1 MQPVIAAAP
10 RSFRRENHRQHREER
25 RARALRQLLRW
36 CLATLLLLVATVPPR
51 TALAQLGAGVLIGN
65 VTDASS
71 KEPVADAVVTVTSP
85 GMQGEQTVVTD
96 SSGLYR
102 IPTLPPGVYV
112 VRIDKETYKPYTRDA
127 IAMRADTTLRLN
139 AELLPESLKGD
150 EVTVVARPPTIDVG
164 SSSTGMSMSQEF
176 TRRIPL
182 SRPGSKGAGN
192 RSFESIAEAAP
203 GAAEDRFGV
212 SVNGTTSPENQYV
225 LDGTSV
231 NNPAYGVVG
240 APLSVE
246 FTKEV
251 NVITGGYMP
260 EYGRATGATM
270 NVVTKSGSNEF
281 HGGVFAFYSPGGLEG
296 KRKPIIRDGQA
307 VLTTQDLSYI
317 GDIGADIGGPIVKD
331 KLWFYAGFDISRTR
345 YNLHRTLNRLRYNNV
360 DPVTGV
366 PLPGATPIKDPA
378 TGFTIA
384 DEIPGAGSSYVAEGQ
399 QIQAIGKLSYAL
411 NPDNQLA
418 LTVIGTPSTAGG
430 GDKYA
435 IDPNTGLPELDP
447 RLTTGLNGSFGALA
461 HRLDSSAIDTSLK
474 WSSAFDNKRILIDTT
489 LGWHHQTSATLPADG
504 SEPGAKT
511 GLAGVPRVV
520 WRRTAFHSITD
531 FETFPNSN
539 LCDLVPGVPT
549 MDNPNPPP
557 SVPCPVS
564 TYNSGGPDFLRRS
577 TLDRY
582 QARSVLTVLLQGAG
596 HHVVKSG
603 VDVELDTY
611 RNIKAYSGTF
621 RLRESTSGSNF
632 AYQRGF
638 GFLTGPDQAVVLDKI
653 DNTTKS
659 ITAGAFVQDSWSVVD
674 KFTVN
679 VGVRYDAQFLY
690 SSRGGTPFSLPNQ
703 WSPRIGA
710 IFDPTQEGR
719 AKISA
724 AFARFYEGVP
734 LDIADRS
741 LSRENSIS
749 GLQRTGAACPIA
761 GLPSTT
767 PGPCL
772 GQPREANIPPI
783 IADPNQKYT
792 AGGAGSVPIDPNIK
806 PQSSDEIVVGGEY
819 EIIRD
824 GRVGVSYT
832 KRWMNYVIEDM
843 SRDEA
848 ATYFLGNP
856 GYGISK
862 DFPKAVRNYDGLTF
876 YFSKAFAD
884 EWLASASYTLSYL
897 RGNYP
902 GLYRPETGQLDPNIN
917 SDFDLI
923 TLMANRTGPLPGDQT
938 HSMKI
943 FGSKDWILAEQHNLT
958 SGLGLRA
965 RSGAPTSYLGSHP
978 RYGVDEAFIVPRGDG
993 PRLPWNF
1000 SADFQ
1005 LGYRFLVDKDKTVVA
1020 TLDVFNLFNFQGV
1033 SGTDQRYTNTD
1044 VLPVLGGKVNPD
1056 GTIDGIKHPD
1066 GTDFVAT
1073 EKNPNFGHE
1082 TSYQPPR
1089 IFRFGLRTTF

>member
-1 MQPVIAAAP
+1 MQTAIAASLSAP
-10 RSFRRENHRQHREER
+10 VRQE
-25 RARALRQLLRW
+25 
-36 CLATLLLLVATVPPR
+36 PR
-51 TALAQLGAGVLIGN
+51 TARSHARSALLRLFCRCAAVLFLAAALFPRSALAQQGAGVLIGN
-65 VTDASS
+65 VVDASN
-71 KEPVADAVVTVTSP
+71 KEPVGDAVVTVTSP
-85 GMQGEQTVVTD
+85 GLQGEQMVVTD
-96 SSGLYR
+96 ATGLYR
-102 IPTLPPGVYV
+102 IPALPPGVYV
-112 VRIDKETYKPYTRDA
+112 VRIEKEQFRPFAREG
-127 IAMRADTTLRLN
+127 ISLRADTTIRLN
-139 AELLPESLKGD
+139 AELLPEALKAE
-150 EVTVVARPPTIDVG
+150 EVTVQARPPTVDVG
-164 SSSTGMSMSQEF
+164 SSSTGMSLSQDF

-182 SRPGSKGAGN
+182 ARPGAKGAGN

-270 NVVTKSGSNEF
+270 NVDTKSGSNDF
-281 HGGVFAFYSPGGLEG
+281 HGGVFAFYSPGALEG
-296 KRKPIIRDGQA
+296 RRKPVIRDGQA

-317 GDIGADIGGPIVKD
+317 GDIGGDIGGPILKD
-331 KLWFYAGFDISRTR
+331 KLWFYAGFDYSRTR
-345 YNLHRTLNRLRYNNV
+345 YNLQRSLNRLRFDAVDPTTGLPLPGSAPIV
-360 DPVTGV
+360 DPVTG
-366 PLPGATPIKDPA
+366 
-378 TGFTIA
+378 FTVA
-384 DEIPGAGSSYVAEGQ
+384 DEIPGTRQSFVAEGQ
-399 QIQAIGKLSYAL
+399 QIQALGKLTLAV
-411 NPDNQLA
+411 NPDNHLT

-430 GDKYA
+430 GNKYA

-447 RLTTGLNGSFGALA
+447 RLTTGLNGTFGALA
-461 HRLDSSAIDTSLK
+461 HKLDSSAIDTSLK

-489 LGWHHQTSATLPADG
+489 LGWHHQTSATLPADE
-504 SEPGAKT
+504 SEPGART
-511 GLAGVPRVV
+511 GLAGVPRIV
-520 WRRTAFHSITD
+520 WRRTPNLHNIAD
-531 FETFPNSN
+531 FES
-539 LCDLVPGVPT
+539 VPGGYCDPVANADPT
-549 MDNPNPPP
+549 RPAWN
-557 SVPCPVS
+557 PCPVT

-582 QARSVLTVLLQGAG
+582 QGRSVLTVLLQGAG
-596 HHVVKSG
+596 HHVVKAG
-603 VDVELDTY
+603 IDVELDRY
-611 RNIKAYSGTF
+611 DNLKAYSGTF
-621 RLRESTSGSNF
+621 RLREATSGANF

-653 DNTTKS
+653 HNVTKS
-659 ITAGAFVQDSWSVVD
+659 VTAGAFAQDSWSVMD
-674 KFTVN
+674 KVTLN

-710 IFDPTQEGR
+710 IYDPTQEGR
-719 AKISA
+719 AKVSA

-749 GLQRTGAACPIA
+749 GTQRTGTAAAPCAMPLP
-761 GLPSTT
+761 GLPPTT
-767 PGPCL
+767 QGPCL
-772 GQPREANIPPI
+772 DEPRQAGNPV
-783 IADPNQKYT
+783 ADPNQRYT

-806 PQSSDEIVVGGEY
+806 PQSSDEIVLVGEY

-824 GRVGVSYT
+824 GRVGLSYT

-856 GYGISK
+856 GYGIAK
-862 DFPKAVRNYDGLTF
+862 DFPKAVRNYDGVTL
-876 YFSKAFAD
+876 YFSKQFAD
-884 EWLASASYTLSYL
+884 EWQASASYTISYL

-938 HSMKI
+938 HSIKL
-943 FGSKDWILAEQHNLT
+943 FGSKDWRIATQHGAT
-958 SGLGLRA
+958 SGIALRA

-993 PRLPWNF
+993 ERLPWNF
-1000 SADFQ
+1000 TADLQ
-1005 LGYRFLVDKDKTVVA
+1005 LGYRFDIDKDKTVVA

-1033 SGTDQRYTNTD
+1033 NATDQRYTNTD
-1044 VLPVLGGKVNPD
+1044 VLPVLGGTVKPD
-1056 GTIDGIKHPD
+1056 GTIDNIKHPD
-1066 GTDFVAT
+1066 GTDFLPS
-1073 EKNPNFGHE
+1073 EKNPNFGH
-1082 TSYQPPR
+1082 TTGYQPPR